1 MKKLKLSILLTML
14 SFISFSQSAIDTT
27 SIRLEEPIAKL
38 VIKDLIT
45 GDEAKEELSITGNK
59 IQLLEQKIVFKDSII
74 FNLNTQI
81 DNVRSIVM
89 TKDNQLGLS
98 QELTK
103 RLQADI
109 KKERLKTMSKI
120 EDIVEEFE
128 KLKKEQMTR
137 AKAEGKI

>member
-1 MKKLKLSILLTML
+1 ML

-109 KKERLKTMSKI
+109 KKERLKT
-120 EDIVEEFE
+120 
-128 KLKKEQMTR
+128 KLVAGGGVVAVLAALYLLK
-137 AKAEGKI
+137 

>member
-45 GDEAKEELSITGNK
+45 GDEAKEELFITGNK

-89 TKDNQLGLS
+89 TKDDQLGLS

-109 KKERLKTMSKI
+109 KKEKLKT
-120 EDIVEEFE
+120 
-128 KLKKEQMTR
+128 KLVAGGGLVAVLAALYLLK
-137 AKAEGKI
+137 

>member
-1 MKKLKLSILLTML
+1 MKKLKLLIPLIML

-109 KKERLKTMSKI
+109 KKERLKT
-120 EDIVEEFE
+120 
-128 KLKKEQMTR
+128 KLVAGGGVVAVLAALYLLK
-137 AKAEGKI
+137 

>member
-45 GDEAKEELSITGNK
+45 GDEAKEELFITGNK

-81 DNVRSIVM
+81 NNVRSIVM
-89 TKDNQLGLS
+89 TKDDQLGLS

-109 KKERLKTMSKI
+109 KKEKLKT
-120 EDIVEEFE
+120 
-128 KLKKEQMTR
+128 KLVAGGGLVAVLAALYLLK
-137 AKAEGKI
+137 